1 MTLNTATPI
10 PTLLQAIEAASSA
23 SALADAVEALAQT
36 GNPEATE
43 PLIAA
48 LGYNNPGAAVA
59 AVDGLIRIGEPAV
72 VPLLSLLDNFNYGAR
87 AWAIRAL
94 AGIGDPKGLE
104 ILLEAASE
112 DFALSVR
119 RAAARGLGTLRW
131 EGLSLE
137 DQAQGQG
144 RCLAV
149 LLDCA
154 QDPEWVV
161 RYAAIAGV
169 QSLCLAMI
177 QVQPQ
182 ALTPVL
188 AQLEDLRSRE
198 VAMAVKARIRW
209 AQQQVQRLQP
219 TANEGA

>member
-1 MTLNTATPI
+1 MPLNTVTPI

-23 SALADAVEALAQT
+23 SALASAVEALAQT

-43 PLIAA
+43 PLITA

-72 VPLLSLLDNFNYGAR
+72 LPLLSLLDNFNYGAR

-104 ILLEAASE
+104 ILLEAASA

-119 RAAARGLGTLRW
+119 RAAARGLGTIRW
-131 EGLSLE
+131 EGLSPE
-137 DQAQGQG
+137 QQADGQQ

-149 LLDCA
+149 LLGCA

-169 QSLCLAMI
+169 QSLALAI
-177 QVQPQ
+177 ALVRVQ
-182 ALTPVL
+182 TL
-188 AQLEDLRSRE
+188 AQVLEALEERRSQE
-198 VAMAVKARIRW
+198 GTLAVKARILL
-209 AQQQVQRLQP
+209 AQQQVQGLLSR
-219 TANEGA
+219 AAEEA